1 MSEPGCDKGCMFAVV
16 EDLGKVW
23 VGQLEVV
30 GICGS
35 GLVGCD
41 YGLVEVGGNYASVYV
56 VS

>member
-1 MSEPGCDKGCMFAVV
+1 MFGVV

-30 GICGS
+30 GVCYRS
-35 GLVGCD
+35 LVGCD
-41 YGLVEVGGNYASVYV
+41 YGMVEVGGDDACVYV

>member
-1 MSEPGCDKGCMFAVV
+1 MFGVV

-30 GICGS
+30 GVCGCS
-35 GLVGCD
+35 LVGYD
-41 YGLVEVGGNYASVYV
+41 YGIVEVDGDDAYVFV